1 MKCKQVMIFAGTVG
15 YNGMKL
21 PKAVVYGLSIIMFIN
36 GSHIHISFEIHL
48 NVPSI
53 VRALSLC
60 SLDERNFEN
69 RVFAKEQI
77 LCAHSNI
84 KGFSLFLT
92 NASVLCEEMC
102 RSTNSYIIQ
111 HSVYL
116 FLKFSE
122 PILRLPIIGNLN

>member
-1 MKCKQVMIFAGTVG
+1 MIFAGTVG

-53 VRALSLC
+53 VKALSLC

-84 KGFSLFLT
+84 KGFSLE
-92 NASVLCEEMC
+92 A
-102 RSTNSYIIQ
+102 
-111 HSVYL
+111 
-116 FLKFSE
+116 FS
-122 PILRLPIIGNLN
+122 ILDS

>member
-1 MKCKQVMIFAGTVG
+1 MIFAGTVG

-60 SLDERNFEN
+60 SLDERTSRTGSSRRSKF
-69 RVFAKEQI
+69 FAHIQTSKAFHCFSQMPLFFVKRCVGVQI
-77 LCAHSNI
+77 LI
-84 KGFSLFLT
+84 
-92 NASVLCEEMC
+92 
-102 RSTNSYIIQ
+102 
-111 HSVYL
+111 
-116 FLKFSE
+116 
-122 PILRLPIIGNLN
+122 